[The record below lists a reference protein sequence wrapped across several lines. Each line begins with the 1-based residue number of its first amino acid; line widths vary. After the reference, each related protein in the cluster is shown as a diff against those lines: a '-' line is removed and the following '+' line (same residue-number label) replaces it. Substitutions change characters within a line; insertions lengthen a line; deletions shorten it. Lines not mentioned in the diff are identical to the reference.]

1 MANPENL
8 TQEARSKGGKI
19 SAERRRAKKQ
29 MAEEL
34 KLILALPVKKRVIAN
49 KATQLSISHYD
60 NALS

>member
-8 TQEARSKGGKI
+8 TPEARSKGGKI

-34 KLILALPVKKRVIAN
+34 KQQVIAV
-49 KATQLSISHYD
+49 KTEFGE
-60 NALS
+60 